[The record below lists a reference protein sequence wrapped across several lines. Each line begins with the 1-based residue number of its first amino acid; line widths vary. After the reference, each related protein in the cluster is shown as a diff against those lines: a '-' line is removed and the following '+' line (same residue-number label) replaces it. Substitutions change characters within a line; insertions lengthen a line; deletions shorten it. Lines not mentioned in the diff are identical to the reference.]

1 MGICTQIL
9 AYSDIPM
16 HIQPGIIRQT
26 YSGIFRTLLSLT
38 YSEPWFIHNLG
49 KFRTRGIFRALVYLE
64 PWHIWNPRI
73 FRTLGCFVKIVNILY
88 EKNIMNSLNI
98 CVIFTPIV
106 CILCKKIWRPRGRGR
121 WILIYPKIAR
131 IKQIFICSETK
142 SS

>member
-1 MGICTQIL
+1 MHANIGIFRHIY
-9 AYSDIPM
+9 AYSAR
-16 HIQPGIIRQT
+16 HNQA

-73 FRTLGCFVKIVNILY
+73 FRTLGCFVKLVNILH
-88 EKNIMNSLNI
+88 EINIMSSLNI

-106 CILCKKIWRPRGRGR
+106 CILFTKIWRPRGRGR